1 MCDNHPKC
9 FILTFVSIIRQ
20 IFNNDKTK
28 IVLPHFGLISPLSNR
43 VEINMTRNGGISNT
57 VNCEF
62 CLYSKKSFEEHKA
75 SPN

>member
-20 IFNNDKTK
+20 IFNNDKTSFT
-28 IVLPHFGLISPLSNR
+28 FGLISPLSNR
-43 VEINMTRNGGISNT
+43 VEINMTRNGGIFNT